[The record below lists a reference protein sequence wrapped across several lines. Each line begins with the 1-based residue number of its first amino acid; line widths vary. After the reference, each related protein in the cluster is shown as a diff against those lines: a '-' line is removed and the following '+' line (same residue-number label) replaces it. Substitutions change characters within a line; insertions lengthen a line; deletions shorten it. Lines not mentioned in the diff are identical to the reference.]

1 MKFKNITLENWRQF
15 SAIDIDFHPNVTII
29 TGSNGSGKSTILK
42 LLSKHFGWNSIFL
55 ATPFLNKK
63 EGNLVYSI
71 SFLTS
76 ESYQHNVNQQNA
88 LGRINYSNGSVSELL
103 IHSRF
108 KSSAQYDL
116 QISPHINVKGV
127 HISSH
132 RPVPKYEILQSIP
145 TNPMSASQAYSNYFQ
160 ETVNLYNSNYSQHSP
175 TYRLKE
181 ALISMAAFGAGNQYV
196 EKNPTIEKQFTDFK
210 EILSK
215 ILPEELGFLDLSIR
229 IPDIVL
235 ETKSGDFLLDASS
248 GGIMALIDL
257 AWQIFLYSHDKNEF
271 VITIDEPENHLHPS
285 MQRSL
290 LGDLV
295 AAFPQAQ
302 FIVVTHSPFIV
313 SSIKDSNVYA
323 LKYESSNDKK
333 LNERKVVS
341 HLLDLDAKAATANEI
356 LREVLGVP
364 ITLPKWADKELQ
376 TICSEF
382 TNQVTAESLSNLRK
396 RLRDVGLEEFY
407 PEALNNILSGVR

>member
-42 LLSKHFGWNSIFL
+42 MLSKHFGWNSIFL

-108 KSSAQYDL
+108 QSSAQYDL
-116 QISPHINVKGV
+116 QISPHINVQGV

-196 EKNPTIEKQFTDFK
+196 EKNSTIEKQFTDFK

>member
-42 LLSKHFGWNSIFL
+42 MLSKHFGWNSIFL

-108 KSSAQYDL
+108 QSSAQYDL
-116 QISPHINVKGV
+116 QISPHINVQGV